1 MDYPRTEPPSQHS
14 SPVLPLHET
23 EKYSTPEECF
33 DGTKGCIKWA
43 RNLASYSR
51 ILKTQ
56 LSRLAISLA
65 PSPLLWYLGHS
76 KAPLRTDSR
85 TAYLDGIRG
94 LAAFAV
100 YVQHF
105 ATPFQ
110 PSMLGLLDA
119 QTSWSVFQIF
129 QLPILR
135 VIYSGSFAV
144 AVFFAISGF
153 ALSLRPLR
161 MIRGQEPTKAIE
173 TIVSSALRRGPRI
186 FTPPIVIVALMMLGT
201 RLDLFNNDYPLS
213 SFEKYNLEA
222 PIRLST
228 FAGQLADSLQFVLT
242 RVFYPSDWLQN
253 VPFTSPGVYG
263 FQLWTI
269 PTEFWSSQL
278 LFIGMIALAKCRRRY
293 RNAIVIGFV
302 LYSMWCMRWDISLF
316 FCGMLLAEI
325 EIHRTKFQAAAR
337 SRRLFRQGLP
347 ILIFVLGLYLGTTP
361 DFNAEST
368 PGFRWLASLVF
379 YERLWQSVGAIQV
392 IWAVSQS
399 EALQSVFTSPT
410 ALWLGNI
417 SFALYLVH
425 VPILSSHGWDI
436 VPAIWSI
443 TGNDVTLNYE
453 TGVILGF
460 LILCPVVLWLADIF
474 WRLVDLPSV
483 KLAKLIE
490 IKIFASQSI

>member
-1 MDYPRTEPPSQHS
+1 MDYPRAEPPSQHS
-14 SPVLPLHET
+14 SPLLPLHES
-23 EKYSTPEECF
+23 EKYATLEECF
-33 DGTKGCIKWA
+33 DETRECINRV
-43 RNLASYSR
+43 RNVTSYSR

-56 LSRLAISLA
+56 LSKLVITLA

-76 KAPLRTDSR
+76 RAPPRTYSS

-94 LAAFAV
+94 VAAFAV

-119 QTSWSVFQIF
+119 RTSWSVFQIF

-144 AVFFAISGF
+144 AVFFVISGF

-173 TIVSSALRRGPRI
+173 VTVSSALRRGPRI
-186 FTPPIVIVALMMLGT
+186 FIPPIVIVVFIMLGA

-222 PIRLST
+222 PIRLPT
-228 FAGQLADSLQFVLT
+228 FVGQLADSLQFVLT
-242 RVFYPSDWLQN
+242 RVFYPRDWLQN
-253 VPFTSPGVYG
+253 VPFTSPGIYG

-278 LFIGMIALAKCRRRY
+278 LFIGIIALAKCRRRY

-325 EIHRTKFQAAAR
+325 EVHRTKVQAATQ
-337 SRRLFRQGLP
+337 SRRLVRQCLL
-347 ILIFVLGLYLGTTP
+347 ILIFILGLYLGTMP

-368 PGFRWLASLVF
+368 PGFRWLTSLVF

-392 IWAVSQS
+392 IWAVSQA
-399 EALQSVFTSPT
+399 EALQSVFKSPI

-417 SFALYLVH
+417 SFALYLIH
-425 VPILSSHGWDI
+425 VPILSSYGWDI

-443 TGNDVTLNYE
+443 TGNDGTLSYE

-490 IKIFASQSI
+490 KKIFAS